1 MVATAR
7 GALAQG
13 LSIAKHADD
22 DVAAARANRGYGG
35 DR

>member
-1 MVATAR
+1 MVATER
-7 GALAQG
+7 GALPQG

-22 DVAAARANRGYGG
+22 DIAAARANRGYGE